1 MMKKVNFRQENITKK
16 NFTLDK
22 DPFIYFF
29 NMFTSNADIKLLN
42 FGDMYRIKKYHNLI
56 NTWD

>member
-1 MMKKVNFRQENITKK
+1 MKFVFKK

-22 DPFIYFF
+22 NPFIYFF
-29 NMFTSNADIKLLN
+29 NMFTSNGDNKLLN

-56 NTWD
+56 NLAP